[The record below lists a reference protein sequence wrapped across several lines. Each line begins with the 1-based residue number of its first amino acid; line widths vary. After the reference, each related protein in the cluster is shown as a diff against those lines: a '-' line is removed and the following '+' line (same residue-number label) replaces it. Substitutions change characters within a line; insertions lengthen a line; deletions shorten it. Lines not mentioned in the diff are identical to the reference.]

1 MIAFARIFAFVT
13 NPIVLIIAA
22 ASALGGY
29 ILYQRHDAVV
39 EERARV
45 EEIKV
50 NDIKTATKARK
61 RVRTACGRDKS
72 KCVPDK
78 WLRD

>member
-1 MIAFARIFAFVT
+1 MITFVRLFGFFT

-22 ASALGGY
+22 AAALGGY

-45 EEIKV
+45 EEIKT

-61 RVRTACGRDKS
+61 RVRTACERDRTR
-72 KCVPDK
+72 CVPDK
-78 WLRD
+78 WYRD